1 MQCPQSLVPEEKEE
15 VLTGTYSAHQ
25 PLHLSGPKDVG
36 LLGGSHYFLQIFPA
50 GAETSNTISVS
61 KEQRWSKLWIS
72 CGCIKLKQRN
82 SLETLPPT
90 ERLWLIPQI
99 EEVQPWPGCA
109 SRQAAA
115 LHSTGMQEPAQGLGP
130 LSESKSP
137 ILDGPEEGRKI

>member
-61 KEQRWSKLWIS
+61 KEQRWSKL
-72 CGCIKLKQRN
+72 
-82 SLETLPPT
+82 
-90 ERLWLIPQI
+90 
-99 EEVQPWPGCA
+99 
-109 SRQAAA
+109 
-115 LHSTGMQEPAQGLGP
+115 
-130 LSESKSP
+130 
-137 ILDGPEEGRKI
+137 